1 MGRTKQP
8 APMRREVSSEY
19 TGKHDRTTPN
29 GGKEVIGKGAN
40 GVASSKDV
48 PSGSSAGVLQ
58 LLICVAGI
66 YGSL

>member
-1 MGRTKQP
+1 MARTKQP
-8 APMRREVSSEY
+8 APIRREVSSEY

-29 GGKEVIGKGAN
+29 GKEVTGKGAN
-40 GVASSKDV
+40 GVASSMDA